1 MTACVNK
8 KSKRVAAVVTASLV
22 GALSIGAPAVALAAN
37 GIDMLATNENAIAGG
52 TINFASGAS
61 GDTFVYNGLE
71 QGLVATTLTPQGGA
85 DAEALQLYT
94 QKVQDADKSGF
105 YYFYVDLSGSNA
117 MSGDL
122 ANIKYTDANG
132 KEQTV
137 EGSIL
142 NAKPSKIGKYAVV
155 AGYMT
160 AGEGWDMCK
169 TAGVFQIAGQSLS
182 SAKLVDDGDVD
193 DTSFD
198 NTGVTDSLKVSGM
211 KSRIDVAVDGVVV
224 DESLYSL
231 EFYVPGNTD
240 PIADTTNLECD
251 KSYTVKVTGKGAYDG
266 QTVEIKNFTVG
277 KLNLDTAALSG
288 VVTDSE
294 APSNASKLADVL
306 ESINGNKLDKLGT
319 TICKNDIE
327 LSFVSAPQESTLPG
341 GKGEYTFKL
350 TAKKDSKYV
359 EGSKEF
365 TVVYADHVASFK
377 YGDDRI
383 NDSYTVDLSEDEPT
397 YFDVTKITATY
408 DSNVKVDTKDIKVT
422 ATDEDGNAATID
434 SLKTPGTWVVT
445 ASVNFT
451 KQGELVAG
459 SVSTKVSVSYG
470 TVAQNANVF
479 FTYDGKNI
487 EGDTIPDIYIGEDLS
502 KKLGIKVIKGDKT
515 FVEGTDYT
523 VTVTTK
529 TDDGK
534 TVVVDNITD
543 AGDYTV
549 TVKGITFKID
559 GNSTTAITFKVEK
572 AKVNVV
578 LKNTVTDRTTTGKN
592 DTDDGT
598 FLPYTGSSIDPEFS
612 FVYREGDK
620 KDETVDID
628 ASTYSVLYTKYGSQ
642 SKVDVKNVGQY
653 AAKFNDS
660 NVKNFDIV
668 DKSFWVKK
676 AASFTDV
683 KDSDWFVGAV
693 YQAKENGYVNG
704 VKGTKLFNPNA
715 DITRADAVC
724 ILYNMA
730 GGKKVED
737 MDKAEKLA
745 WTSKVTFSDVDVDQY
760 FGVAM
765 GWADSLDIANGSNGV
780 FRPYDIITREEFA
793 ALLSNYAKATGD
805 YEAVDADE
813 VLGSAAD
820 YTAWAKDVVAWAK
833 ANGIMGNNGAAING
847 TGVITRAEVAAMAVN
862 YQAEPLK

>member
-1 MTACVNK
+1 M
-8 KSKRVAAVVTASLV
+8 
-22 GALSIGAPAVALAAN
+22 
-37 GIDMLATNENAIAGG
+37 
-52 TINFASGAS
+52 
-61 GDTFVYNGLE
+61 
-71 QGLVATTLTPQGGA
+71 VATTLTPQGGA
-85 DAEALQLYT
+85 DEEALQLYT
-94 QKVQDADKSGF
+94 QKVQDANKSGF
-105 YYFYVDLSGSNA
+105 YYFYVDLSGTDE
-117 MSGDL
+117 MKGDL
-122 ANIKYTDANG
+122 ADIKYTDANG
-132 KEQTV
+132 KKQV
-137 EGSIL
+137 VSGSIL
-142 NAKPSKIGKYAVV
+142 KTKPSKVGKYAVV

-160 AGEGWDMCK
+160 AGTGWDMCK

-182 SAKLVDDGDVD
+182 SAKLVDDGDVE

-198 NTGVTDSLKVSGM
+198 NTGVNQSLKVGNM
-211 KSRIDVAVDGVVV
+211 KKRIDVAIDGVIV
-224 DESLYSL
+224 DESLYDIH
-231 EFYVPGNTD
+231 FFVPGSTSSVSD
-240 PIADTTNLECD
+240 VTNLECD
-251 KSYTVKVTGKGAYDG
+251 KSYTVKLVGKGAYDG
-266 QTVEIKNFTVG
+266 QVAEIKNFTVG
-277 KLNLDTAALSG
+277 KLNLDTAALAG
-288 VVTDSE
+288 VVTDSFI
-294 APSNASKLADVL
+294 PSTSSTLENVL
-306 ESINGNKLDKLGT
+306 VSVNGSAFDDLGT
-319 TICKNDIE
+319 TIFSECVD
-327 LSFVSAPQESTLPG
+327 LSFVSAPQDSTLPG
-341 GKGEYTFKL
+341 NKGEYTFKL
-350 TAKKDSKYV
+350 TAKKDNGYV

-365 TVVYADHVASFK
+365 KVVYADDIAEFTYNGSAFSSA
-377 YGDDRI
+377 Y
-383 NDSYTVDLSEDEPT
+383 SVDLSADEPT
-397 YFDVTKITATY
+397 FFDVTKIAATY
-408 DSNVKVDTKDIKVT
+408 GSNVKVDAKDIKVT
-422 ATDEDGNAATID
+422 VTDEDGNAATVD

-451 KQGELVAG
+451 KEGELIAG

-470 TVAQNANVF
+470 TVTEAANVF
-479 FTYDGKNI
+479 FTYDGENVQTSI
-487 EGDTIPDIYIGEDLS
+487 ADVYVGEDLS
-502 KKLGIKVIKGDKT
+502 KKLGIKVMKGDKT

-523 VTVTTK
+523 VTITTK
-529 TDDGK
+529 SADGK

-543 AGDYTV
+543 AGTYTV

-559 GNSTTAITFKVEK
+559 GSSTTAITFKVDK
-572 AKVNVV
+572 AKADVV
-578 LKNTVTDRTTTGKN
+578 LKNTVTDRTTTGEN

-620 KDETVDID
+620 KGQAVEID

-642 SKVDVKNVGQY
+642 SKVDVKDEGQY

-676 AASFTDV
+676 ASSFADV

-715 DITRADAVC
+715 NITRADAVC

-765 GWADSLDIANGSNGV
+765 GWADSLDIANGSNGQ
-780 FRPYDIITREEFA
+780 FRPYDTITREEFA
-793 ALLSNYAKATGD
+793 ALLSNYAKASGD

-813 VLGSAAD
+813 VLGSATD

-833 ANGIMGNNGAAING
+833 ANGVMGNNGAAING